1 MGVLEQE
8 IQEIRKYFESIESN
22 VRDFQSFLKLKEE
35 FLGRKRGKITKL
47 IETLRTLPRE
57 EKSLAGKLVN
67 ELKDYIEARIKE
79 IEKRVGEYEKA
90 KRIKDFL
97 DPTLPPL
104 IPEIG
109 SAHPIRKM
117 SSMIEEIFLR
127 MGYTIEEGPEI
138 ESDWFNFEALNIPKD
153 HPARDTQDTLYIDNE
168 MLLRTHTSPVQIR
181 VMQKKKPPIKSIM
194 PGRVFRK
201 DEPDPTHSPMFFQVE
216 GLLVDR
222 GVSFAHLKGT
232 LELFL
237 RTLFSKDI
245 KIRFRPSYFP
255 FTEPSAEVD
264 ISCPICGGNQKECKT
279 CGGTGWLE
287 VLGAGMVH
295 PYVLRVCGIEW
306 NEFTGF
312 AFGLGVERLAII
324 KWGITDMRLFYEN
337 DLRFLK
343 QFARL

>member
-1 MGVLEQE
+1 MEILEKE
-8 IQEIRKYFESIESN
+8 IEEIRKSFEIAEKD
-22 VRDFQSFLKLKEE
+22 VKDYQTFLKLKEE
-35 FLGRKRGKITKL
+35 FLGKKKGKIHSL
-47 IETLRTLPRE
+47 LNLL
-57 EKSLAGKLVN
+57 KSLPKEDKPRAGKLIN
-67 ELKDYIEARIKE
+67 EMKDFVENRVKE
-79 IEKRVGEYEKA
+79 IEKKIEEEMIR
-90 KRIKDFL
+90 KRREIL

-109 SAHPIRKM
+109 SSHPIRKM
-117 SSMIEEIFLR
+117 SQMIEEIFLK

-138 ESDWFNFEALNIPKD
+138 ESDWYNFEALNIPKD

-181 VMQKKKPPIKSIM
+181 VMQKRKLPIKSIM
-194 PGRVFRK
+194 PGKVFRK

-216 GLLVDR
+216 GLLIDK

-237 RTLFSKDI
+237 KTLFSKYI

-264 ISCPICGGNQKECKT
+264 ISCPICGGGQMDCRTCK
-279 CGGTGWLE
+279 GTGWLE

-295 PYVLRVCGIEW
+295 PNVLRVCGIDW
-306 NEFTGF
+306 NEYTGF

-324 KWGITDMRLFYEN
+324 KWGIEDMRLFYEN

-343 QFARL
+343 QFSRL

>member
-1 MGVLEQE
+1 ME
-8 IQEIRKYFESIESN
+8 EIRKSFDSLEKE
-22 VRDFQSFLKLKEE
+22 VKDLQSFQRLKEE
-35 FLGRKRGKITKL
+35 FLGKKRGKLSRLLNILKN
-47 IETLRTLPRE
+47 LPNEDKPR
-57 EKSLAGKLVN
+57 AGKYIN
-67 ELKDYIEARIKE
+67 ELKGYLERRIDELELKILE
-79 IEKRVGEYEKA
+79 VEKA
-90 KRIKDFL
+90 KKKREIF

-104 IPEIG
+104 LPEIG
-109 SAHPIRKM
+109 SIHPIRKM
-117 SSMIEEIFLR
+117 ALLIEEIFLR

-138 ESDWFNFEALNIPKD
+138 ESDWYNFEALNIPKD

-181 VMQKKKPPIKSIM
+181 VMQKRKPPIKSIM

-216 GLLVDR
+216 GLVVDR
-222 GVSFAHLKGT
+222 GISFAHLKGT
-232 LELFL
+232 LEIFL
-237 RTLFSKDI
+237 KTLFSKDI

-264 ISCPICGGNQKECKT
+264 INCPICAGKQKDCKT

-295 PYVLRVCGIEW
+295 PYVLRVCDIDW
-306 NEFTGF
+306 NEYTGF

-343 QFARL
+343 QFSGV

>member
-1 MGVLEQE
+1 ME
-8 IQEIRKYFESIESN
+8 ILAKEVEKIKKSFEDAEREVKN
-22 VRDFQSFLKLKEE
+22 YQAFLKLKEE
-35 FLGRKRGKITKL
+35 FLGRKKGKITNL
-47 IETLRTLPRE
+47 INLLKTLPRE
-57 EKSLAGKLVN
+57 DKPRAGRLIN
-67 ELKDYIEARIKE
+67 EIKEFVESRVKE
-79 IEKRVGEYEKA
+79 IEKKVEKE
-90 KRIKDFL
+90 KLKGGVEGI

-109 SAHPIRKM
+109 SLHPIRKM
-117 SSMIEEIFLR
+117 SLMIEEIFLR

-138 ESDWFNFEALNIPKD
+138 ESDWYNFEALNIPKD

-181 VMQKKKPPIKSIM
+181 VMQKRKPPIKSIM

-216 GLLVDR
+216 GLLVER
-222 GVSFAHLKGT
+222 GVSFSHLKGT

-264 ISCPICGGNQKECKT
+264 ISCPICGGSEKDCRT

-295 PYVLRVCGIEW
+295 PFVLRICGIDW
-306 NEFTGF
+306 NEYTGF

-324 KWGITDMRLFYEN
+324 KWGIEDMRLFYEN
-337 DLRFLK
+337 DLRFVK
-343 QFARL
+343 QFSRF

>member
-1 MGVLEQE
+1 VEILEKE
-8 IQEIRKYFESIESN
+8 VEEIRKSFEKAERE
-22 VRDFQSFLKLKEE
+22 VRDYQSFLKLKEE
-35 FLGRKRGKITKL
+35 FLGKKRGKITNL
-47 IETLRTLPRE
+47 LNLLRTIPKEDKPKAGRLINEVKEFVENRVKELE
-57 EKSLAGKLVN
+57 ERM
-67 ELKDYIEARIKE
+67 EEIRARRKKE
-79 IEKRVGEYEKA
+79 I
-90 KRIKDFL
+90 L
-97 DPTLPPL
+97 DPTLPAL
-104 IPEIG
+104 MPEIG
-109 SAHPIRKM
+109 SPHPIRKM
-117 SSMIEEIFLR
+117 TQMIEEIFLR

-181 VMQKKKPPIKSIM
+181 VMQKRKPPIKSIM

-222 GVSFAHLKGT
+222 GVSFSHLKGT

-237 RTLFSKDI
+237 QTLFSKDI

-264 ISCPICGGNQKECKT
+264 ISCPICRGNQKDCRT

-287 VLGAGMVH
+287 ILGAGMVH
-295 PYVLRVCGIEW
+295 PFVLRVCGIDW
-306 NEFTGF
+306 NEYTGF

-324 KWGITDMRLFYEN
+324 KWGIEDMRLFYEN

-343 QFARL
+343 QFSRF

>member
-1 MGVLEQE
+1 MEVLEKE
-8 IQEIRKYFESIESN
+8 IEEIRKSFERAEREVKDYN
-22 VRDFQSFLKLKEE
+22 TFLKLKEE
-35 FLGRKRGKITKL
+35 FLGKKRGKIPELLNLLKN
-47 IETLRTLPRE
+47 IPRE
-57 EKSLAGKLVN
+57 EKPSAGKLIN
-67 ELKDYIEARIKE
+67 EIKEFIENRVKE
-79 IEKRVGEYEKA
+79 IEKRIEEERLK
-90 KRIKDFL
+90 KKKELI

-104 IPEIG
+104 IPDFG
-109 SAHPIRKM
+109 SFHPIRKL
-117 SSMIEEIFLR
+117 SRMIEEIFLR

-138 ESDWFNFEALNIPKD
+138 ESDWYNFEALNIPKD

-181 VMQKKKPPIKSIM
+181 VMQKRKPPIKSIM

-216 GLLVDR
+216 GLLIDR
-222 GVSFAHLKGT
+222 GVSFSHLKGT

-237 RTLFSKDI
+237 KTLFSKDI

-264 ISCPICGGNQKECKT
+264 ISCPICSGAQKDCRT

-295 PYVLRVCGIEW
+295 PNVLRVCGIDW

-324 KWGITDMRLFYEN
+324 KWGIEDMRLFYEN

-343 QFARL
+343 QFMRL